1 VFHVNGQVKGDKVGV
16 AVVEQ
21 VAAQTTQAKATY
33 ISDDDLKEMTNMLTD
48 L

>member
-16 AVVEQ
+16 VVVEQ
-21 VAAQTTQAKATY
+21 ITAQTTQAEANY
-33 ISDDDLKEMTNMLTD
+33 ISDDDLEEMTNMLTD

>member
-16 AVVEQ
+16 AIVEQ
-21 VAAQTTQAKATY
+21 VTAQTTQSEATY
-33 ISDDDLKEMTNMLTD
+33 ISDDDLEEMTNMLTD